1 MSGVLLTPVLKNL
14 ATGEGACGRAG
25 PPFMVAISLSQTKPR
40 VLRFFEH
47 FAKGGNGNVSTTE
60 RARNRSRVSLPA
72 LEKAKDGAPEIQ
84 VVEWRSRAQKAG
96 PPSMASHFPPDSF
109 HQFSKSRI
117 AAHFVEDGFRVEF
130 DQVRIA
136 PVVCPFQPFKCLLFV
151 GRGSIDLCDVVR
163 QNVPRATYL

>member
-40 VLRFFEH
+40 VPRFFEH

-72 LEKAKDGAPEIQ
+72 LEKARGTRDSGCGMEI
-84 VVEWRSRAQKAG
+84 
-96 PPSMASHFPPDSF
+96 
-109 HQFSKSRI
+109 KSTKGSSTRQLRI
-117 AAHFVEDGFRVEF
+117 RRYRYELRRYRFGLA
-130 DQVRIA
+130 
-136 PVVCPFQPFKCLLFV
+136 K
-151 GRGSIDLCDVVR
+151 
-163 QNVPRATYL
+163 N